1 MTERMPIRV
10 GPLQRHI
17 YPYSVAVDDLLTRTK
32 QIIVDQDT
40 GARLKEPRSLY
51 SIGNYGQEAKFPNH
65 VQVALD
71 TPDTLNCE
79 PETHN
84 EPLYENRGDEPK
96 PEPRATLSQ
105 CVYYNDPGPDNYFMR
120 SRARGKKPVN
130 LPVPTGADTLH
141 FESRFESGNLLRAS
155 KVGEFEYELELRTD
169 LYTNRHTQWFYF
181 QIKNIRP
188 DVNYRFTIINFSKPS
203 SLYNNGLRPLMYST
217 HLAETR
223 GKGWIRNGENIR
235 YYRRAIPTPSGRS
248 QYCLTWTMKFPH
260 NDDTV
265 YLAHDYPYTY
275 TDLQQYL
282 DTLTND
288 TSKSRFIKTRIL
300 CRSLAQNFVH
310 ILTITNPHETLEAKQ
325 KKVVVISARVHPG
338 ETNGS
343 WMMKGFLDFITSMDP
358 DAVTLRGHF
367 IFKVIPML
375 NPDGVIV
382 GNYRCSLAGRDLN
395 RRYKTTLRE
404 AFPAIYALTRNVQ
417 IFQKEHEVAFY
428 IDLHGHSRKHNVF
441 MYGCQSVEQPGLEKV
456 FPYMM
461 SLNAPGIFKFES
473 CKYKTQ
479 ANKEGTG
486 RVFMHRLGVKNS
498 FTMEASFGGSTL
510 GSRAGTHLGIKDLER
525 MGRHI
530 CDTLLDFYDPD
541 PAKIQYCQDEISQ
554 KLREKLIARYGED
567 QIPKD
572 PQLLHDFE
580 SDTSGSNSSSDE
592 GLPAHLA
599 EEHQKRKTK
608 WKKRQPKKSDA
619 KRLDRSQRAKSAE
632 DASKLLKNVKVRPPR
647 PTPSSTSNG
656 HNRSD
661 AEFHSTSTKK
671 SVGDV
676 SATTKTIDFERLH
689 NFARS
694 APQPST
700 TARPVPSQ
708 THEQKLH
715 QRVRYKHIPPFKKPS
730 SHDDDGD
737 YDGDKPGYQEAVRVA
752 EAVCYS
758 RSSSDQSV
766 RREADRSHHH
776 TASADYDPH
785 TPAKHAL
792 SHLDRFHD
800 PFHARY
806 RRREGSKSKA
816 AQLALALKTY
826 PVTEEEIL
834 YSNVMLKQSKLP
846 SIARYPNFGFPRIKD

>member
-1 MTERMPIRV
+1 MGTKSAASIISLKKSLSGLNLAKEKEKQEEVESVNSYESFMKKHLSHFGYYSSTSKSSTRRMFYDCEYDPRLGANEADDFAHRGPEDDFGLSKIENTEI
-10 GPLQRHI
+10 
-17 YPYSVAVDDLLTRTK
+17 SSSVDDLLTRTK

-40 GARLKEPRSLY
+40 GARLKEPRGLY

-65 VQVALD
+65 VQVALE
-71 TPDTLNCE
+71 TPQTLDCE
-79 PETHN
+79 PEPQH
-84 EPLYENRGDEPK
+84 ELLYENRGDEPK

-105 CVYYNDPGPDNYFMR
+105 CVYFNDPGPDNYFIR

-130 LPVPTGADTLH
+130 LPVPSNANTLH

-155 KVGEFEYELELRTD
+155 KVGEYDYELELRTD

-181 QIKNIRP
+181 QIKNTRA

-203 SLYNNGLRPLMYST
+203 SLYNNGLRPLMYSK
-217 HLAETR
+217 HMADTR
-223 GKGWIRNGENIR
+223 RKGWTRNGENIR
-235 YYRRAIPTPSGRS
+235 YYRRAMPTSSGRS
-248 QYCLTWTMKFPH
+248 QYCLTWTMKLPH
-260 NDDTV
+260 NNDTV

-282 DTLTND
+282 DRLTAD
-288 TSKSRFIKTRIL
+288 TTKARFIKTRIL

-310 ILTITNPHETLEAKQ
+310 ILTITNPHETIEAKQ

-343 WMMKGFLDFITSMDP
+343 WMMKGFLDFITSMEP

-441 MYGCQSVEQPGLEKV
+441 MYGCQSIEQPGLEKV

-486 RVFMHRLGVKNS
+486 RVFMHRLGVKHS

-541 PAKIQYCQDEISQ
+541 PAKIQYCRDEISQ
-554 KLREKLIARYGED
+554 KLREKLVARYGED

-572 PQLLHDFE
+572 PQLFHDFE

-599 EEHQKRKTK
+599 EEHQKRKKT
-608 WKKRQPKKSDA
+608 WKKRQPKKSESN
-619 KRLDRSQRAKSAE
+619 RPDRSQRAKSAE
-632 DASKLLKNVKVRPPR
+632 DASKLLKNVKARPPR
-647 PTPSSTSNG
+647 PAPSNSSNG
-656 HNRSD
+656 NQRSD
-661 AEFHSTSTKK
+661 SDFNSTSTKK
-671 SVGDV
+671 
-676 SATTKTIDFERLH
+676 
-689 NFARS
+689 N
-694 APQPST
+694 
-700 TARPVPSQ
+700 
-708 THEQKLH
+708 
-715 QRVRYKHIPPFKKPS
+715 
-730 SHDDDGD
+730 
-737 YDGDKPGYQEAVRVA
+737 A
-752 EAVCYS
+752 EAKERILVPL
-758 RSSSDQSV
+758 RPNNPLLMQFGEGGNSSQESG
-766 RREADRSHHH
+766 A
-776 TASADYDPH
+776 
-785 TPAKHAL
+785 
-792 SHLDRFHD
+792 
-800 PFHARY
+800 
-806 RRREGSKSKA
+806 
-816 AQLALALKTY
+816 
-826 PVTEEEIL
+826 
-834 YSNVMLKQSKLP
+834 
-846 SIARYPNFGFPRIKD
+846 